1 MYPRR
6 WVMKQSRRLAFIL
19 ARRIMFRKNNN
30 SKHKVS
36 AYLLKIFGICFSMGS
51 PCPWARKQS
60 CLASAWKQ
68 IRFYCFFFFYG
79 SEEESVDVLESHHLS
94 LITVKARIMRTTH
107 SEVRVEGDDVRCKT
121 ALQSSNKPS
130 ASNPILKQQ
139 YFLQIIVKKMKSY
152 FLWINILRQ

>member
-6 WVMKQSRRLAFIL
+6 WVKKQSRRLAFIL
-19 ARRIMFRKNNN
+19 ARRIIF
-30 SKHKVS
+30 SKTTILS
-36 AYLLKIFGICFSMGS
+36 
-51 PCPWARKQS
+51 
-60 CLASAWKQ
+60 
-68 IRFYCFFFFYG
+68 IRFLLTFSRDSESVLEWDLLVPGLGNKVVSPVLGSKLDFTVCFFYG

-139 YFLQIIVKKMKSY
+139 YFLQIIVKKNEKLFFMDK
-152 FLWINILRQ
+152 ILRQ